1 MMTGGFASDH
11 KSYEVGRNE
20 LDYFDDPRKLF
31 VAVAGVADS
40 CSGCKGCHVNT
51 VKVNKISPGNSVYS

>member
-31 VAVAGVADS
+31 VAAAS
-40 CSGCKGCHVNT
+40 CSGCKGCEVNT
-51 VKVNKISPGNSVYS
+51 VKVNKISAGNSVYS